1 MTVRTIRQL
10 GLHGGVD
17 SGLVHKIQY
26 TSHRGYNGTDY
37 HTYCGLELT
46 SGEKWASPVFEHVT
60 CVRCLGT
67 PKKCVTCKEVL
78 CDPRFPSDTPE
89 RCFGCG

>member
-1 MTVRTIRQL
+1 MRTIRQL
-10 GLHGGVD
+10 SRVGSDDGD
-17 SGLVHKIQY
+17 LVHKIQY

-37 HTYCGLELT
+37 HTYCGLDLT
-46 SGEKWASPVFEHVT
+46 TGQQWATPRYETVT

-67 PKKCVTCKEVL
+67 PKKCVGCKEVL

-89 RCFGCG
+89 RCIVC